1 MANDP
6 IRSERPR
13 EDIPESMRNLVQAW
27 QAMAS
32 SSAEIANAKRT
43 IFLAYVAEGFS
54 EAQALDLVKTV

>member
-1 MANDP
+1 MASEP
-6 IRSERPR
+6 TRSERPR

-32 SSAEIANAKRT
+32 ASGEIANAKRT
-43 IFLAYVAEGFS
+43 IFLAYLAEGFT